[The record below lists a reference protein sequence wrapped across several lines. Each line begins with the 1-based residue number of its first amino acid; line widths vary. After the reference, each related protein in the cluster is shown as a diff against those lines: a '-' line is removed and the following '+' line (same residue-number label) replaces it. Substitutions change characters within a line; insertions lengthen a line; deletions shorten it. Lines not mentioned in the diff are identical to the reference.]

1 MNYTA
6 EDLDVNCNLN
16 CIVEN
21 LDLDLDCLGG
31 VDVPVQLVGLYLLLR
46 GLAHL
51 NNHHA
56 NVSMEIFK
64 SFKIFLGNSPR
75 LAVDRSLPAS
85 TPPSL
90 KSGH

>member
-1 MNYTA
+1 MNYTT

-31 VDVPVQLVGLYLLLR
+31 VDVTVQLVGLYLLLW

-51 NNHHA
+51 KQ
-56 NVSMEIFK
+56 F
-64 SFKIFLGNSPR
+64 PYQ
-75 LAVDRSLPAS
+75 
-85 TPPSL
+85 
-90 KSGH
+90 

>member
-1 MNYTA
+1 MNYTT

-16 CIVEN
+16 WIVEN
-21 LDLDLDCLGG
+21 LYLDLDCLGG

-56 NVSMEIFK
+56 NVSM
-64 SFKIFLGNSPR
+64 KIFIL
-75 LAVDRSLPAS
+75 V
-85 TPPSL
+85 
-90 KSGH
+90 